1 MAEPE
6 LIIHFYLLSIHFL
19 PVYQFSKSYTS
30 DLAILALLKNNN
42 MRLQVFFAALIAL
55 FFNPSCSD
63 NNQAKSSSVKKDFLA
78 DNLDTTV
85 SPTRDF
91 FEYANGGWIKR
102 NPIPP
107 DQSRWGI
114 GNLVIEENL
123 KRLREISEN
132 AAKAHAAKGS
142 NEQKIGDFWSTAM
155 DSAKIEQLGLQPLKP
170 YLEKINAISDV
181 KTLVSTVAGLKRIGS
196 STLFSD
202 FTTQDD
208 KNSDVMTYKLWQG
221 GIGLPER
228 EYYFKNDSATINIR
242 NEYVNYITRVMT
254 MAGDDS
260 LKANEA
266 AKNILKLETKLAQ
279 ASRKLEDLRDPYR
292 NYNKMAITDLKKL
305 SSTINWS
312 NYLEIAGV
320 AHIDSVVVG
329 QPEFFKALNN
339 VLANTPISDWKIYV
353 KFNLISDFA
362 GSLPDKFGEAAF
374 NFNKL
379 FSGAKERRPRWK
391 RVIAAEENSMG
402 EMLGQ
407 LYVKEFFSEK
417 TKKRYAD
424 MVEDIREALKDRIGQ
439 LTWMS
444 DSTKQKAYIKLAA
457 MKKKVGYPDKWKD
470 FSAMNIG
477 TESYVQNSINANLW
491 WHNYSM
497 NKLGKPVDRDEWDMT
512 PQTYN
517 AYYNPSNN
525 EIVLP
530 AGIFTVPGYRDEEL
544 DDALVYGYAG
554 ASTIGHEMTHG
565 FDDEGR
571 QYDEKG
577 NLVSWWTSKDEAE
590 FKKRANVIIKQFD
603 EYEPV
608 PGYHINGKATTGENI
623 ADLGGILLGIEAFK
637 KTEQYKKGE
646 KISGL
651 DPMQRYFLG
660 YALGWLNHTREEQLR
675 SRLLTDVHSPAK
687 YRVNGPFV
695 DVDEFYTAF
704 NIKPGDKMYRPDSLR
719 VRIW

>member
-1 MAEPE
+1 MR
-6 LIIHFYLLSIHFL
+6 
-19 PVYQFSKSYTS
+19 
-30 DLAILALLKNNN
+30 LAILWLTAIILAVGSSCNNN
-42 MRLQVFFAALIAL
+42 V
-55 FFNPSCSD
+55 
-63 NNQAKSSSVKKDFLA
+63 KSTADKKDFLA
-78 DNLDTTV
+78 DNLDSTV
-85 SPTRDF
+85 SPAQDF
-91 FEYANGGWIKR
+91 FDYANGGWIKR
-102 NPIPP
+102 NPIPS
-107 DQSRWGI
+107 DQSSWGI

-132 AAKAHAAKGS
+132 AAKAKAANGS
-142 NEQKIGDFWSTAM
+142 SEQKIGDFWKTAM
-155 DSAKIEQLGLQPLKP
+155 DSAEIEQKGLKPLQP
-170 YLEKINAISDV
+170 YLDKVNSITDIKSLIA
-181 KTLVSTVAGLKRIGS
+181 TVAELKKIGS

-202 FTTQDD
+202 FVTQDD

-228 EYYFKNDSATINIR
+228 EYYFKNDSATVNIR
-242 NEYVNYITRVMT
+242 NEYVKYITTVLT

-260 LKANEA
+260 AKANQSA
-266 AKNILKLETKLAQ
+266 RNILKLETKLAQ

-292 NYNKMAITDLKKL
+292 NYNKMAIADLPKM
-305 SSTINWS
+305 SSTIDWTNFLS
-312 NYLEIAGV
+312 TAGV
-320 AHIDSVVVG
+320 THIDSVVVG
-329 QPEFFKALNN
+329 QPEFFKALNG
-339 VLANTPISDWKIYV
+339 VLITTPIQDWKTYV
-353 KFNLISDFA
+353 RFNLISDFS
-362 GSLPDKFGEAAF
+362 GSLPDKFGVAAF
-374 NFNKL
+374 NFSRL
-379 FSGAKERRPRWK
+379 FSGVKERRPRWK

-402 EMLGQ
+402 ELLGQ
-407 LYVKEFFSEK
+407 LYVKEFFTE
-417 TKKRYAD
+417 TAKKRYSD
-424 MVEDIREALKDRIGQ
+424 LVEAIREALKDRISN

-444 DSTKQKAYIKLAA
+444 DSTKQKAYTKLAA

-477 TESYVQNSINANLW
+477 TESYIQNSISANLW
-491 WHNYSM
+491 WHNYNM

-517 AYYNPSNN
+517 AYYNSSNN

-530 AGIFTVPGYRDEEL
+530 AGIFTVPGYKDEEL

-554 ASTIGHEMTHG
+554 ASTIGHEITHG

-577 NLVSWWTSKDEAE
+577 NLVSWWTPKDEAE
-590 FKKRANVIIKQFD
+590 FKKRAEVIIKQFD

-637 KTEQYKKGE
+637 KTDQYKKGG

-651 DPMQRYFLG
+651 TPMQRYFLG
-660 YALGWLNHTREEQLR
+660 YALGWLGHTREEQLR

-687 YRVNGPFV
+687 YRVDGPFV
-695 DVDEFYTAF
+695 DVDEFYTTF
-704 NIKPGDKMYRPDSLR
+704 SVKPGDKMYRPDSLR
-719 VRIW
+719 VKIW